1 MWVVDRIRVL
11 LADDHAVLRT
21 GLRMLLNAQPDIEV
35 IGEAVDG
42 AQAVEQAR
50 RLQPDVILMDITMPG
65 MDGLAATKDI
75 QKHSPGA
82 KVLALTMH
90 DDPEYLRQMLRA
102 GASGYVVKK
111 AADVELTT
119 AIRAVHRGEVFIHP
133 SVARGVVEDFLDG
146 QMATRAASDD
156 LTDRE
161 REVLALIAQGY
172 TNREAADRLS
182 ISVKTI
188 ETHRAH
194 VMEKLGI
201 RSRAGLTRYAMQK
214 GLLDQGD

>member
-1 MWVVDRIRVL
+1 MDKIRVL
-11 LADDHAVLRT
+11 LADDHAVLRA
-21 GLRMLLNAQPDIEV
+21 GLQMLLNAQPDIEV

-42 AQAVEQAR
+42 AQAVAQAG

-75 QKHSPGA
+75 RKLSPGA

-90 DDPEYLRQMLRA
+90 DDAEYLRQMLRA
-102 GASGYVVKK
+102 GASGYVVKR

-119 AIRAVHRGEVFIHP
+119 AIRAVHRGEIFIYP
-133 SVARGVVEDFLDG
+133 SVARGVVEDYLDG
-146 QMATRAASDD
+146 QTPARGGSDE

>member
-1 MWVVDRIRVL
+1 MAKIRIL
-11 LADDHAVLRT
+11 LADDHAVLRA

-50 RLQPDVILMDITMPG
+50 RLQPDIVLMDITMPG

-75 QKHSPGA
+75 RKCCPGV

-119 AIRAVHRGEVFIHP
+119 AIRAVHRGEVFLYP
-133 SVARGVVEDFLDG
+133 SVARGVVEDYLDG
-146 QMATRAASDD
+146 PSPARGGEEADN

-161 REVLALIAQGY
+161 REVLRLIAQGY
-172 TNREAADRLS
+172 TNREAADRLC

-194 VMEKLGI
+194 LMEKLEI